1 MREEILKRSE
11 TARAAFNR
19 IAEKASRETAKDYIA
34 IGAVMQFFEELPG
47 LLENIESSGEE
58 EMNTKVAA
66 MAEELEEERIT
77 LQAKLDERESKL
89 KVAAKRIKMLQK
101 ENELLEE
108 RFKEQ
113 TLADELLS
121 ASDEEFDIDFE

>member
-19 IAEKASRETAKDYIA
+19 IADKASRETAKDYIA
-34 IGAVMQFFEELPG
+34 IGAVMKFFEELPE

-66 MAEELEEERIT
+66 MAVELEEERTT
-77 LQAKLDERESKL
+77 LQAKLEDL
-89 KVAAKRIKMLQK
+89 
-101 ENELLEE
+101 EL
-108 RFKEQ
+108 R
-113 TLADELLS
+113 
-121 ASDEEFDIDFE
+121 